1 MSHEDFLNLAP
12 VYALGALDG
21 DDLAQFRGHLPGCR
35 SCQTTVRE
43 FEEAG
48 HELALDL
55 PPVTPPPGL
64 KEKIMHAV
72 RAPQQG
78 QVIPAT
84 FGFTRVAA
92 IAAVLALAV
101 STWFLRDAYQK
112 LALKDGAFTQLHKE
126 REEQLST
133 LRNVEADLKKKV
145 EDYKKAQDALK
156 EMSER
161 VLTRTE
167 EVARLD
173 AEKKRLEGEMARTA
187 KDIERLKKMDALIRD
202 IKASVVALKGTD
214 LAKDATGR
222 VFWKD
227 QDVVFIADLPP
238 LPAGKVYELWAL
250 VDGAP
255 GPVPAGIYDA
265 SGNKTA
271 DYSKLAQGAKIKGWA
286 ISREEKPVDA
296 PTEILFLPA
305 P

>member
-1 MSHEDFLNLAP
+1 MSHEDFQNLAP

-21 DDLAQFRGHLPGCR
+21 DDLAQFRGHLPGCA
-35 SCQTTVRE
+35 SCQTLVRE
-43 FEEAG
+43 FEDVG
-48 HELALDL
+48 HELAMDL
-55 PPVTPPPGL
+55 PPVIPPPGL
-64 KEKIMHAV
+64 KDRVLSAV
-72 RAPQQG
+72 RKPAPGEGIQ
-78 QVIPAT
+78 AS
-84 FGFTRVAA
+84 FGFARLVAVAA
-92 IAAVLALAV
+92 VVALAV
-101 STWFLRDAYQK
+101 FGYFLRDAYEK
-112 LALKDGAFTQLHKE
+112 LALKEGALTQLHKE
-126 REEQLST
+126 KEDQL
-133 LRNVEADLKKKV
+133 ADLKKVQADLAKKV
-145 EDYKKAQDALK
+145 DEHKKVQDTLK
-156 EMSER
+156 EISEK
-161 VLTRTE
+161 LIAKTDD
-167 EVARLD
+167 ANKLD
-173 AEKKRLEGEMARTA
+173 AEKKRLEGEVAKTA

-250 VDGAP
+250 VDGVP

-296 PTEILFLPA
+296 PTEIFFLPA
-305 P
+305 Q